1 MLNYQISMK
10 FSNTHSKK
18 RIEKAY
24 QTLGE
29 NIANKI
35 IGFGLFLLGAKRED
49 IAQYIKM
56 PFGTFLSFLTRVHQN
71 GLLAF
76 EDRRKVSFLQPVKTE
91 TPPKVTLSM
100 KDQNVCIQLG
110 VENLSIN
117 IPRTNLLQCKVVLLT
132 LFNSGLLSIKEI
144 SQVLGISSRHTRTL
158 NTRMHDED
166 VYSIIDNRRGQSQDY
181 RFTPEVKA
189 ELIQQIAANAIC
201 KKPTSSSVISEHLKQ
216 RCNLDLPDR
225 SIRLHVKRMG
235 LSEIVKSLPALVETL
250 KKTPRNAS
258 EQSE

>member
-1 MLNYQISMK
+1 
-10 FSNTHSKK
+10 
-18 RIEKAY
+18 
-24 QTLGE
+24 
-29 NIANKI
+29 
-35 IGFGLFLLGAKRED
+35 
-49 IAQYIKM
+49 
-56 PFGTFLSFLTRVHQN
+56 
-71 GLLAF
+71 
-76 EDRRKVSFLQPVKTE
+76 
-91 TPPKVTLSM
+91 
-100 KDQNVCIQLG
+100 
-110 VENLSIN
+110 
-117 IPRTNLLQCKVVLLT
+117 
-132 LFNSGLLSIKEI
+132 
-144 SQVLGISSRHTRTL
+144 
-158 NTRMHDED
+158 MHDED